1 MYQKDFILRMI
12 EDFFRFMSI
21 ILKLKVEKD
30 YEQAFEVIS
39 ETSQKLLKIDIKA
52 LSEND
57 EDFENLLLNTSFPP
71 EQLEILA
78 ELLKIMAEI
87 HLELN
92 HVITAIN
99 TFEKSLQLYEQ
110 SQSQSKNYS
119 IDRVKKMTEINLQ
132 LDRLR
137 EPNRPSDD

>member
-30 YEQAFEVIS
+30 YEQAFVVIS

-57 EDFENLLLNTSFPP
+57 EDFEKNIKEDLQNGHLNF
-71 EQLEILA
+71 IL
-78 ELLKIMAEI
+78 
-87 HLELN
+87 N
-92 HVITAIN
+92 
-99 TFEKSLQLYEQ
+99 
-110 SQSQSKNYS
+110 
-119 IDRVKKMTEINLQ
+119 RKK
-132 LDRLR
+132 
-137 EPNRPSDD
+137 

>member
-39 ETSQKLLKIDIKA
+39 ETSQKLMKIDIKA

-57 EDFENLLLNTSFPP
+57 EDFENLLLNTSYPP

-92 HVITAIN
+92 QIFTAIN
-99 TFEKSLQLYEQ
+99 TFGKSLQLYEQ
-110 SQSQSKNYS
+110 CQSQSKNYS
-119 IDRVKKMTEINLQ
+119 IDRVKKITELNLQ

-137 EPNRPSDD
+137 DPNRPGDD